1 MIVIPPQHTMSSNAL
16 PQPGVP
22 DDERLS
28 EEEEQLVLALQR
40 SYASQ
45 MRNAALSDEEGRM
58 TERSLHA
65 VINSLRDR
73 GNDPEL
79 VPLVHDFLRELNRM
93 SSLGNSAGP
102 LPESARKDIRAILI
116 GATMALEARR
126 DSQARTDQ
134 QPPEHVKD
142 VSRFIELIESRVGR
156 RNPDESK
163 TVRMRIGENQAS
175 GDITLRKVPRP

>member
-1 MIVIPPQHTMSSNAL
+1 MSPNAL
-16 PQPGVP
+16 PQPGIP

-28 EEEEQLVLALQR
+28 EEEEQLVLSLQR
-40 SYASQ
+40 SYAAQ
-45 MRNAALSDEEGRM
+45 MRDAALSDEEGRM
-58 TERSLHA
+58 TERSLHS

-73 GNDPEL
+73 GGDPEL
-79 VPLVHDFLRELNRM
+79 VPLMHDFLRELNRI

-102 LPESARKDIRAILI
+102 LPEAAKQNIRSVLI
-116 GATMALEARR
+116 GATMALETRR
-126 DSQARTDQ
+126 DSQAQTDE
-134 QPPEHVKD
+134 QPPEHVRD

-156 RNPDESK
+156 RNSDGSK